1 MKHFVHHR
9 GESDSAEE
17 RNSISPSSDPGRSS
31 FPGEKGGKK
40 TSADWEENPADPLSS
55 SSLPVP
61 EELVSSAEAE
71 ALFRSGTDRTPS
83 SEETGRFSAGMLP
96 REKKYALWILFRE
109 FFKIALFVV
118 GGGFAILLV
127 AEDVFVRKYPWLREG
142 ELSDMLAL
150 IQTVP
155 GLTAGNVAIYV
166 GYRVAGLS
174 GALTALTAVALPS
187 FLVITLVA
195 MGFALIPMESAFVR
209 GAFLGVRTAMTGLM
223 LVALARIWK
232 GSVRSPVQL
241 LIFLAGIAGVVVF
254 HVNPG
259 WLIAGAL
266 LAGVLYCM
274 GICRVFPRALP
285 KGGI

>member
-1 MKHFVHHR
+1 MKHFFHHR
-9 GESDSAEE
+9 GESVPSE
-17 RNSISPSSDPGRSS
+17 RQSSSDPETC
-31 FPGEKGGKK
+31 FLHPAGEKDAPRGEEGIAVVF
-40 TSADWEENPADPLSS
+40 SSDADIGPDALLSG
-55 SSLPVP
+55 PD
-61 EELVSSAEAE
+61 
-71 ALFRSGTDRTPS
+71 GS
-83 SEETGRFSAGMLP
+83 SEEKTGMLQAAP
-96 REKKYALWILFRE
+96 MPEKKHALWILFRE